1 MNKDNDKNQELDL
14 FTIGFTQKKAEQF
27 FETLIKSG
35 VKRVIDTRL
44 NNVSQLAGFA
54 KKQDLQYFL
63 QKIAGIE
70 YIHILDLAPTKDI
83 LDAYKKKEITWDVYE
98 ERFNLLISQRQ
109 IEKKVSI
116 DMIDKSCLLCSELKP
131 HNCHRRLVAEYLQ
144 GKLDKHIKIHHL

>member
-1 MNKDNDKNQELDL
+1 MSEQVNL

-27 FETLIKSG
+27 FETLIKAG

-54 KKQDLQYFL
+54 KKNDLEYFL
-63 QKIAGIE
+63 RKIGEIE

-83 LDAYKKKEITWDVYE
+83 LEEYKKKQINWALYE
-98 ERFNLLISQRQ
+98 KRFNQLITERQ
-109 IEKKVSI
+109 IEKKVNS
-116 DMIDKSCLLCSELKP
+116 DLLDEACLLCSEAKP

-144 GKLDKHIKIHHL
+144 SKLNTPIKIHHL